1 MINNVYRITIHLKNS
16 LFSRTGWLV
25 WQRFATEFNITK
37 AQQIMKKVYVI
48 IILYQ
53 RVKDRASR
61 MQSESLLSGFAEAQ
75 PIFEATPQ

>member
-1 MINNVYRITIHLKNS
+1 
-16 LFSRTGWLV
+16 
-25 WQRFATEFNITK
+25 
-37 AQQIMKKVYVI
+37 MKKVYVI

-75 PIFEATPQ
+75 PIFERSSMIALASEKSNSFELFRAP